1 MTENQ
6 QESEEGSGIMTA
18 ADKELWHRA
27 RTAWSE
33 APLEE
38 DEPDPL
44 VLAAYLE
51 GRLDPG
57 ESADL
62 EARLAADPAALE
74 LLTASGQAL
83 AAGPDAAVPEGLLRR
98 AEGLVR
104 AQPAT
109 EPEAGLLAR
118 LRGFFDLPTQAAWG
132 SFAAAL
138 VIACVAGYEIGYQ
151 SMDSGRNLADLPVQ
165 EGAVGLDTMAGPLL

>member
-1 MTENQ
+1 
-6 QESEEGSGIMTA
+6 MTA
-18 ADKELWHRA
+18 ADKELWQKA

-33 APLEE
+33 APPEAE
-38 DEPDPL
+38 EPDPL

-51 GRLDPG
+51 GRLEPS
-57 ESADL
+57 ESAGL
-62 EARLAADPAALE
+62 EARLAADPAALA
-74 LLTASGQAL
+74 LLTASGEAL
-83 AAGPDAAVPEGLLRR
+83 AAGPDAAVPESLLRR

-104 AQPAT
+104 AQPAA

-118 LRGFFDLPTQAAWG
+118 LRGFLDLQTQAAWG

-151 SMDSGRNLADLPVQ
+151 SMDSDPNLAVVPVQ
-165 EGAVGLDTMAGPLL
+165 EGPVGLDTMAGPLL